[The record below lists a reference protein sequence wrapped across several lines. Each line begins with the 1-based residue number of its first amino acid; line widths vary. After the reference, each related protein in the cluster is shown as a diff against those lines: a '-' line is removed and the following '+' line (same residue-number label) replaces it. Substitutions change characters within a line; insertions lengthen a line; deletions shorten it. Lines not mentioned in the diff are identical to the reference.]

1 MTQRRAAGSLTRR
14 FVCWAFETVSR
25 TEWKETASAVLCA
38 MRVAA
43 AERRESV
50 ALADTVALR
59 KLRRRAAA
67 ALWMWRAEV
76 VGIAAR
82 HLQLEACLTAH
93 VRRLQ
98 SASWT
103 HWKVACCARRREQT
117 LLMLGGGWLAHRR
130 VLAAFVTWHAM
141 HLRDRRWVLSRRVP
155 ARARRRKGRTRC
167 QS

>member
-1 MTQRRAAGSLTRR
+1 
-14 FVCWAFETVSR
+14 
-25 TEWKETASAVLCA
+25 

-82 HLQLEACLTAH
+82 RLHLEAGLGAH

-98 SASWT
+98 SAGWT
-103 HWKVACCARRREQT
+103 HWKLACCARRHQEV

-130 VLAAFVTWHAM
+130 ILAAFVTWHAM
-141 HLRDRRWVLSRRVP
+141 HLRDRRWVLSLLML
-155 ARARRRKGRTRC
+155 AGAEA
-167 QS
+167 